1 MKKNPIVRSS
11 CKRKKWNVILLKMKL
26 LTVLIFAG
34 TMAFSAS
41 SYSQR
46 TKIDLRL
53 QNSSLQEIIGS
64 IEQNSEFIF
73 IYNAN
78 VLNTEVKK
86 SINVRGERIENVLKL
101 LFEDA
106 DVYYRIDD
114 RQILLYK
121 KSDLKE
127 GPMVMDTEAEQ
138 PNGKGLTGKVTDG
151 KGEPIPG
158 VTVMAKGTTIGT
170 ITDANG
176 NYSINVP
183 LDAKTLTFSFVGLKA
198 QEVPI
203 GNKLKFNV
211 SLEEET
217 VGIEEVVAVGYGVQ
231 KKVNLTGAVGAVSG
245 EDLTVSVPTNTVA
258 ALQGRLPGVTITQA
272 SGEPGSES
280 VSVLIRGMGTMN
292 YSGPLVLVDGLESRM
307 DNISPGDIESVSVLK
322 DASSAAIYGSRAAN
336 GVILVTTKRGQ
347 NGVYQIS
354 YKGSTGW
361 QNATSLPDHLS
372 SADYAELY
380 NEGNKNQGIP
390 ARYST
395 DDISKY
401 RSGADPYNFPNTD
414 WQDLLLT
421 ESGLTQ
427 NHSIAFS
434 GGNELTKYRTS
445 FEYFDQDG
453 LIKRSNHK
461 RYNVRIN
468 VDSQIKKWF
477 AIGLNTSLSRNNV
490 TYPISPFSGGE
501 EFFRQTNYIPPTIAN
516 KNEDGTWNR
525 HTDGNPIAWVDAGGL
540 RNGNNSHLL
549 GSVFGELTLLKG
561 LTLKNIAGINYGIDD
576 NKRHVKSIDYYS
588 NSVHTVQGPN
598 SVTDD
603 ISRQQTITLQ
613 SFLNFDRRID
623 KHGIKVLLGAS
634 RESSQYAF
642 NGAYRQNFPSN
653 ELDQLNGGSTA
664 GMTNSG
670 YTIESKLGSYFGRM
684 NYDFDNKYLFE
695 INLRRDASSKFAS
708 GNRVGWYPSVSAGWR
723 VSEESFMQNVS
734 WISNLKLRG
743 SWGQLGNNNI
753 GDYIYFQRVSL
764 GQNYNFGGVVADG
777 AATTVA
783 ANTSIGWEKTTELD
797 LGIDID
803 LFQNKLISLS
813 ADYYDRYTDDILA
826 TIPVSMMFGL
836 PAPVVNAG
844 AMRNKG
850 VELLLEHN
858 NVVGDFQYN
867 VSINGAYNENV
878 VEKFENPSKGERIY
892 AEGESWG
899 SFYGYEVIGIY
910 QTDAEAEASAHVE
923 GAPVKAGDLIFKDQN
938 TTLDG
943 TPDGKIDGDDRI
955 VLGNTIPKITYGF
968 NASLKYKGI
977 DLSAFFQGASNVYRT
992 IGGESFWAFDPNNAL
1007 TMHLDRTI
1015 VENGS
1020 VVKQGYYPRTL
1031 TTEKHN
1037 QELSSFS
1044 VLDASYLRMKN
1055 VQFGITLPATMLNV
1069 VHISKARIYVSGQN
1083 LLTFTKFPKSF
1094 DPELQ
1099 SGWANGS
1106 YPQVKFYTFGID
1118 LTF

>member
-1 MKKNPIVRSS
+1 MKK
-11 CKRKKWNVILLKMKL
+11 KWQDDALGKTIPGAVKILLKMKL
-26 LTVLIFAG
+26 TLCIILFSFLGA
-34 TMAFSAS
+34 MASE
-41 SYSQR
+41 SYSQT
-46 TKIDLRL
+46 TKLSLDLKNAKVKDAL
-53 QNSSLQEIIGS
+53 GA
-64 IEQNSEFIF
+64 IENQSEFFFLYSEKLIDV
-73 IYNAN
+73 NR
-78 VLNTEVKK
+78 EVN
-86 SINVRGERIENVLKL
+86 IEVRGSTIEKILDKIFEGTNVNYTVKG
-101 LFEDA
+101 
-106 DVYYRIDD
+106 
-114 RQILLYK
+114 RQIVLATPEANNIVGTPSVSQQQK
-121 KSDLKE
+121 K
-127 GPMVMDTEAEQ
+127 V
-138 PNGKGLTGKVTDG
+138 TGKVTDTSG
-151 KGEPIPG
+151 ASLPG
-158 VTVMAKGTTIGT
+158 VAVVVKGTTTGV
-170 ITDANG
+170 ITDNSG
-176 NYSINVP
+176 IYSLSNISENAI
-183 LDAKTLTFSFVGLKA
+183 LQFSFVGMIS
-198 QEVPI
+198 QEIKVERQLTI
-203 GNKLKFNV
+203 NVKF
-211 SLEEET
+211 EDET
-217 VGIEEVVAVGYGVQ
+217 TGVDEVVVVGYGTQ
-231 KKVNLTGAVGAVSG
+231 KKVNLTGSVGAVSG
-245 EDLTVSVPTNTVA
+245 ENLTVSVPTNAVS
-258 ALQGRLPGVTITQA
+258 ALQGRLPGVTIAQS
-272 SGEPGSES
+272 SGQPGSEGI
-280 VSVLIRGMGTMN
+280 SVLIRGMGTMN
-292 YSGPLVLVDGLESRM
+292 YSGPMILVDGLESRM
-307 DNISPGDIESVSVLK
+307 DNISPDDIESVSVLK

-347 NGVYQIS
+347 KGVYQIT

-361 QNATSLPDHLS
+361 QNASSLPDHLS
-372 SADYAELY
+372 SAEYAELY

-390 ARYST
+390 ARYSL

-401 RSGADPYNFPNTD
+401 RSGVDPYNFPNTD
-414 WQDLLLT
+414 WQALLLT
-421 ESGLTQ
+421 EQGLTQ

-434 GGNELTKYRTS
+434 GGNESTRYRTS

-468 VDSQIKKWF
+468 VDSQVKKWF
-477 AIGLNTSLSRNNV
+477 TIGLNTSLSRNNV
-490 TYPISPFSGGE
+490 TFPISPFSGGE
-501 EFFRQTNYIPPTIAN
+501 EFFRQTNYIPPTVAN

-525 HTDGNPIAWVDAGGL
+525 HTDGNPIAWIDAGGL

-549 GSVFGELTLLKG
+549 GSVFGELILLKG
-561 LTLKNIAGINYGIDD
+561 LTLKNIAGVNYSIDD
-576 NKRHVKSIDYYS
+576 NKRHVKTIDYYS

-613 SFLNFDRRID
+613 SLLNFDRKLG

-634 RESSQYAF
+634 RESSLYAF

-670 YTIESKLGSYFGRM
+670 YLIESRLGSYFGRM
-684 NYDFDNKYLFE
+684 NYDYNNKYLFE
-695 INLRRDASSKFAS
+695 INLRRDASSKFAR

-723 VSEESFMQNVS
+723 VSEESFMQNIT

-753 GDYIYFQRVSL
+753 GDYIYFQRVKL
-764 GQNYNFGGVVADG
+764 GQNYNFGGEVADG

-783 ANTSIGWEKTTELD
+783 ANTGIGWEKTTELD

-803 LFQNKLISLS
+803 LFKNKLISFS
-813 ADYYDRYTDDILA
+813 ADYYDRYTDDILT
-826 TIPVSMMFGL
+826 TIPVSMVFGL

-910 QTDAEAEASAHVE
+910 QTDAEAEASAHIE

-938 TTLDG
+938 STLDG
-943 TPDGKIDGDDRI
+943 NPDGKIDGDDRV

-968 NASLKYKGI
+968 NASLKYKGF

-1094 DPELQ
+1094 DPELN
-1099 SGWANGS
+1099 SGSANGS